1 MFAFLWYAEREHSR
15 TGRGNGVSKP
25 EAERSRARK
34 QLQMLLGEMLA
45 DAHKR
50 ERLLQSGINQTTLMR
65 WQSGESEP
73 RWTSIQLILEHC
85 QEEDRA
91 ALAPLIEQLWPLAWQ
106 KTVARTSTR
115 TAPAA
120 IPSAFYSRILLT
132 LAETPDSLRYLSI
145 CHLVLHQAL
154 QHLDPDREGMH
165 MSVIRCVPSV
175 KDSKIRCLRESAG
188 LGTLSPSG
196 GLETDGALLGAESL
210 AGQAASSYQLV
221 TKQGPSSTGCSEEQ
235 EGSAVATPIL
245 RAGRI
250 GGCLL
255 LESQSSPLLTTIC
268 TLLKEYALL
277 VALAFDPKDF
287 FEQAALSLSVMPP
300 KSMQQPLLTSLHE
313 RKIAIMRTCGMESKQ
328 AEDLAL
334 QEIVDELARSAAE
347 RDRENVGAQQDSGRS
362 TEA

>member
-1 MFAFLWYAEREHSR
+1 MSR
-15 TGRGNGVSKP
+15 AA

-34 QLQMLLGEMLA
+34 QLQLLLGAMLA
-45 DAHKR
+45 DTSKR
-50 ERLLQSGINQTTLMR
+50 EHLLQSGINQTTLMR

-73 RWTSIQLILEHC
+73 RWTSIKLILEHC

-91 ALAPLIEQLWPLAWQ
+91 ALEPLIEHLWPLAWR
-106 KTVARTSTR
+106 KTVARSSTPS
-115 TAPAA
+115 APV
-120 IPSAFYSRILLT
+120 PPAFYSRILLT

-165 MSVIRCVPSV
+165 MSVIRCIPSV
-175 KDSKIRCLRESAG
+175 RDHRIRCLRESVG

-210 AGQAASSYQLV
+210 AGQAVSSYQLV
-221 TKQGPSSTGCSEEQ
+221 MKQGPSSTGCSEEQ
-235 EGSAVATPIL
+235 EGSAAATPIL

-250 GGCLL
+250 AGCLL
-255 LESQSSPLLTTIC
+255 LESQSSTLLPVIC
-268 TLLKEYALL
+268 SLLKEYALL

-287 FEQAALSLSVMPP
+287 VEQAALSLSVMPP
-300 KSMQQPLLTSLHE
+300 ESVQQPLLDSLHE

-328 AEDLAL
+328 AENLAL

-347 RDRENVGAQQDSGRS
+347 RDRENAGPQQDAGRS